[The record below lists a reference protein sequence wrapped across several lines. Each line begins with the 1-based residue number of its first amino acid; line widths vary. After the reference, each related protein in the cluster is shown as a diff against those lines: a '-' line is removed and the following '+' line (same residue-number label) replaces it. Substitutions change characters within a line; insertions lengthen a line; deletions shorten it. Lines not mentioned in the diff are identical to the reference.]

1 MNRKVDQCRYLK
13 NDNKLTNARK
23 FLHQEIFRKE

>member
-1 MNRKVDQCRYLK
+1 MNCKVDQCRYLK

-23 FLHQEIFRKE
+23 LFRPGNI